1 MEEEEQT
8 IISEFN
14 ENLSSLA
21 HLLTHNL
28 QEIEVLATKFKVPL
42 VVTEGGHENFN
53 FNGILMNL
61 FMDWPY
67 HTNNFLSVKK
77 QAQDI
82 VFHYLKEISNIEGSP
97 EAHPGLNF
105 IYNFFLENINLNNTL
120 KTEYGDYMAFQEVIG
135 SITENYFGEE

>member
-1 MEEEEQT
+1 MEQEEQT

-14 ENLSSLA
+14 ESLSSLA

-28 QEIEVLATKFKVPL
+28 QEIEVLTTKFKMPPF

-67 HTNNFLSVKK
+67 YTTKFLQHNND
-77 QAQDI
+77 A
-82 VFHYLKEISNIEGSP
+82 
-97 EAHPGLNF
+97 
-105 IYNFFLENINLNNTL
+105 
-120 KTEYGDYMAFQEVIG
+120 M
-135 SITENYFGEE
+135 